1 MEQIMMWML
10 LQCTE
15 QREERIK
22 IWVFKLTLDRTTSKV
37 MFCGGALGTAETNIK
52 ERKMSEKQTM
62 QHISQYEN
70 TTIALII
77 LFLNKK
83 GRSYGEKVSFWFYI

>member
-1 MEQIMMWML
+1 M
-10 LQCTE
+10 
-15 QREERIK
+15 
-22 IWVFKLTLDRTTSKV
+22 

-83 GRSYGEKVSFWFYI
+83 GKSYGEKVSFWFYI